1 MEFIAIVIVTVIMA
15 IIHYLI
21 LLCTKGM
28 QANVKYSDEIVQRDP
43 NK

>member
-15 IIHYLI
+15 IIHLLI

-28 QANVKYSDEIVQRDP
+28 QANEKYSD
-43 NK
+43 